1 MYNTAVY
8 SLEDGR
14 SAAEE
19 AVINQPDVSAVAD
32 SQQQQEVT
40 TLSWLSMIN
49 RRNEALA
56 HLQSILRQNAAH
68 DQTLSRETFCHLFSQ
83 TV

>member
-19 AVINQPDVSAVAD
+19 AVNNQSDVHAVVD
-32 SQQQQEVT
+32 VQQQEVT

-56 HLQSILRQNAAH
+56 HLQSILSQNAAH